1 MSDKELMTLS
11 ASEQDEC
18 RQYIAWTTGG
28 PEPDWKNMATWLVKC
43 ADNRKQNAALRE
55 TIARLEREKGLLV
68 AVANGAREMKQMEEL
83 AMARTGEFCY
93 IEPFSE
99 WDELHDKIMDAV
111 QAAIDGGA
119 LE

>member
-55 TIARLEREKGLLV
+55 TIARLEREKGMLV
-68 AVANGAREMKQMEEL
+68 AVAEASKPVCDFSMQLIHDNLEPKIAEL
-83 AMARTGEFCY
+83 NRV
-93 IEPFSE
+93 
-99 WDELHDKIMDAV
+99 LV
-111 QAAIDGGA
+111 AAIDGGA
-119 LE
+119 LEVE

>member
-68 AVANGAREMKQMEEL
+68 AVAESALRLGGAAKQ
-83 AMARTGEFCY
+83 F
-93 IEPFSE
+93 PFTSGFY
-99 WDELHDKIMDAV
+99 DLTTKL